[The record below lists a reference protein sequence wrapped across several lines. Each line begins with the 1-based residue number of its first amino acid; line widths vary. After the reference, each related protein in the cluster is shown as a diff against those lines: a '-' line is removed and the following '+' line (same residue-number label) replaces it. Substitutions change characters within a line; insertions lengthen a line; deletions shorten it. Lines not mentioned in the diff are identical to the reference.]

1 MKFLGISFEFN
12 KGSGGAQTTAALPAP
27 AECSA
32 SGVAASF
39 QRAVYG
45 VTCRT
50 LSYPAVVAGD
60 AVYYRALA
68 TTTTLDQWCIQKIT
82 ERAVQLES
90 NKAPVATPNR
100 KIDVVKDGLG
110 FFDALTYLA
119 RVEQASKIDP
129 IGPTREELGVDH
141 YEAFGLLHDII
152 PDVNGMPQPTIGGH
166 PAVAGVYAD
175 TATAALY
182 DARGQLELKSMLAP
196 KAQMDARGNVLNLGE
211 KLRNFMV
218 QSRKEDDL
226 KRAAQ
231 IMTLWVDL
239 CAEIWNRDDLCISDQ
254 GYPSYDSE
262 PYNDLAQ
269 SSLNYRYGVDIQCYR
284 FDSAYDYRASSVF
297 SRCEKV
303 LSGIATFSAEE
314 KATVHSYLR
323 EVAYIA
329 MVQDA
334 AYVLREAK
342 NTSDEAAKASKTISS
357 IQDSAARLQSEAN
370 GKAYYKDAV
379 ADEYQRRFMADVESW
394 TMLKAMPDHI
404 VSAARAMQRMAG
416 EAAQMRH
423 QVLVEAKAA
432 QSKNRLG

>member
-1 MKFLGISFEFN
+1 MKIWGISFGFN
-12 KGSGGAQTTAALPAP
+12 RRSGGTESPLALPAP
-27 AECSA
+27 EQPSDIMPA
-32 SGVAASF
+32 F

-50 LSYPAVVAGD
+50 LSYPAVVAED
-60 AVYYRALA
+60 AVHYRALA
-68 TTTTLDQWCIQKIT
+68 TTMTLDQWCIQKIT
-82 ERAVQLES
+82 ERAAQLETD
-90 NKAPVATPNR
+90 KCPVSTPNR
-100 KIDVVKDGLG
+100 KIDVVKEGLC

-119 RVEQASKIDP
+119 RVEQAAQTDP
-129 IGPTREELGVDH
+129 VGPTRKDLGTDH

-152 PDVNGMPQPTIGGH
+152 PDVHGMPQPTIGGH
-166 PAVAGVYAD
+166 PMVAGVYAD
-175 TATAALY
+175 TATAALH

-196 KAQMDARGNVLNLGE
+196 KAQMEARGNVLNLGE
-211 KLRNFMV
+211 KLHNFMV

-239 CAEIWNRDDLCISDQ
+239 CAEIWNRADMCISDER
-254 GYPSYDSE
+254 YPYYNSE
-262 PYNDLAQ
+262 PYNGLAQ
-269 SSLNYRYGVDIQCYR
+269 SSLNDRYGVDIQCYR
-284 FDSAYDYRASSVF
+284 FDSTYDYRASGVF

-303 LSGIATFSAEE
+303 LSEIKTFSAEE
-314 KATVHSYLR
+314 SATVHSYLR
-323 EVAYIA
+323 EAAYIA

-342 NTSDEAAKASKTISS
+342 NTSDESAKASKTISS

-370 GKAYYKDAV
+370 GKSYYKDAV
-379 ADEYQRRFMADVESW
+379 ADEYKRRFIADVESW